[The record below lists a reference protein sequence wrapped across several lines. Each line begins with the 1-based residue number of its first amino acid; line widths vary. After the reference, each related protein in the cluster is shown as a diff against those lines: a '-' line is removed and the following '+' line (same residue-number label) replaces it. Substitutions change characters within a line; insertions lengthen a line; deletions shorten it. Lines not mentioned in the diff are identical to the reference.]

1 MKNSSIYL
9 GALLAAGALT
19 LAGCSASSTPASS
32 IPASSN
38 SPGGVAA
45 SGAPSGSVVLPVA
58 VDPIHNAATAAG
70 LTVADVKLED
80 NTDPAGKAIGDRLQ
94 FTIGND
100 TAKPL
105 TGLEVF
111 YTMTDATTGA
121 AESYYQ
127 PLAGLTVPAK
137 GNVTVY
143 VDNGTGAGHFPENKF
158 SLYRSSLNQVD
169 FTVEVSAV
177 GVKIATG
184 TGSKSAGAG
193 EQAD

>member
-19 LAGCSASSTPASS
+19 LAGCSATSITASST
-32 IPASSN
+32 PASSN
-38 SPGGVAA
+38 SPGG
-45 SGAPSGSVVLPVA
+45 APTSSVVLPVT

-143 VDNGTGAGHFPENKF
+143 VDNGTEAGHFPENKF